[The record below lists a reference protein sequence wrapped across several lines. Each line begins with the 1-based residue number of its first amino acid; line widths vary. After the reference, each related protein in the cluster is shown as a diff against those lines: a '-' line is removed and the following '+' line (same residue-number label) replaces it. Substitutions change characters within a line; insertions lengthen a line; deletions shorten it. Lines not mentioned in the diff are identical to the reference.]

1 MLKCNDMHFTRG
13 LKEKKTKNKQ
23 TRNSELTGILIGINF
38 SHLEIPQ
45 RVPHLFTRE
54 PNILQREISA
64 TEDC

>member
-13 LKEKKTKNKQ
+13 LKEKKNNKQ